1 MKKVLKNFGICLLGI
16 ILLIVLLLF
25 TNVIADQYNYN
36 HKYSIAM
43 PTIMGEYNV
52 SNDSIKISGLNNIK
66 NENIGS
72 LVYTEMY
79 CIPSRKYCS
88 ENRFGVMGL
97 GNQISIFPY
106 HYEYAIKYADKNKI
120 LFEDDLFTSGEIDLN
135 AKTLVFT
142 VKNAGID
149 NKETRIIEILTDNKE
164 IEKLEKKI
172 ISKYLKRKIEY

>member
-1 MKKVLKNFGICLLGI
+1 MKKFLKILGICILGI

-25 TNVIADQYNYN
+25 TNIISDQYTYN

-43 PTIMGEYNV
+43 PTILGEFEAK
-52 SNDSIKISGLNNIK
+52 NDYVKISGLNNIK
-66 NENIGS
+66 NDNIAN
-72 LVYTEMY
+72 LVYTEMT

-135 AKTLVFT
+135 AKTLVFA

>member
-66 NENIGS
+66 NENIAS

-79 CIPSRKYCS
+79 C
-88 ENRFGVMGL
+88 
-97 GNQISIFPY
+97 NQISIFPY